1 MKLKTS
7 YSIEGG
13 NLEITTNA
21 KIINQKT
28 VKLTSKHKQNAQNK
42 AQAMTEIFSKQL
54 YIYNAVTRIDAK
66 KEKKQNFFNKHKN
79 K

>member
-1 MKLKTS
+1 MKLKTR

-13 NLEITTNA
+13 ILEVTTKA
-21 KIINQKT
+21 KLIKPTT
-28 VKLTSKHKQNAQNK
+28 VKLTSKHKQSAQNK
-42 AQAMTEIFSKQL
+42 AQQMTEIFSKEL
-54 YIYNAVTRIDAK
+54 YIHNAVTKIDAK